1 MDEIEAIA
9 ALAALAQPTRL
20 ATFRRLIAAA
30 PNGIAAGDLA
40 RLAAIPQNTMSA
52 HLAVLARARLVSA
65 IREGRVQRYRAELPA
80 MRGLLVYLA
89 ADCCGGH
96 PEVCLDP
103 ARVAPCCQPE
113 MSDHV

>member
-30 PNGIAAGDLA
+30 PEGIAAGELA
-40 RLAAIPQNTMSA
+40 RLAATPQNTMSA
-52 HLAVLARARLVSA
+52 HLAVLARAGLVVA
-65 IREGRVQRYRAELPA
+65 AREGRVQRYRAELAA
-80 MRGLLVYLA
+80 MRALLTYLA

-96 PEVCLDP
+96 PEVCVSPLLLS
-103 ARVAPCCQPE
+103 PCHQPE
-113 MSDHV
+113 PASHV